1 VIRLSRRFRHALS
14 AGAAL
19 LAAALPAA
27 RAAGQGA
34 GVMVLTVADA
44 ATGVPLPN
52 AVVRV
57 DGVWRGNTD
66 GAGRI
71 RVDRL
76 APGPHRV
83 EVSRLGHHAL
93 APEVAVPAG
102 AGLDL
107 EVLLESDALA
117 LRPVVAT
124 STRTAYTARLG
135 GFYERARGG
144 THGRVILRSQI
155 EARRPAR
162 FTDLFDGMAGVRLRP
177 GVHGSTL
184 WLRRF
189 PLPDEVLVAGADTL
203 SRSGQPG
210 ECEPLYYVDGVLF
223 PGVVTPDIFPPGEIE
238 GVEVFSGNVP
248 PQFGGSRALC
258 GVIAI
263 WMRDR

>member
-1 VIRLSRRFRHALS
+1 MTRLFPFRL
-14 AGAAL
+14 AASVCAAV
-19 LAAALPAA
+19 LAAALSFAHAA
-27 RAAGQGA
+27 AQGA

-44 ATGVPLPN
+44 ETGVPLPN

-71 RVDRL
+71 RVAGL

-83 EVSRLGHHAL
+83 EVSRLGHHPL
-93 APEVAVPAG
+93 APEVAVPPG

-124 STRTAYTARLG
+124 STRTVHTARVG

-144 THGRVILRSQI
+144 SGGRFILRSQI

-162 FTDLFDGMAGVRLRP
+162 FTDLFDGVPGVRVRNGL
-177 GVHGSTL
+177 HGTTL
-184 WLRRF
+184 WLRRGH
-189 PLPDEVLVAGADTL
+189 LRELVRITGAGTDTL
-203 SRSGQPG
+203 SRGDPG

-223 PGVVTPDIFPPGEIE
+223 PSVVTPDIFPPDEIE
-238 GVEVFSGNVP
+238 GVEVFSANVP

-263 WMRDR
+263 WTRDR